1 MKSLQQIKKELHEY
15 IDGISDEEELMV
27 MYENALKY
35 LKSDSGKDETSENN
49 SLPNY
54 QQKELDETIK
64 QGNSDENKRA
74 KELKKSIAR
83 WFNEGGRNSC

>member
-1 MKSLQQIKKELHEY
+1 MKSLQQIKEELHEY
-15 IDGISDEEELMV
+15 IDGISDEKELMV

-35 LKSDSGKDETSENN
+35 LKSDSGKNETRENN

-64 QGNSDENKRA
+64 QGSAYENKRA

-83 WFNEGGRNSC
+83 WFNEGGKNSC

>member
-15 IDGISDEEELMV
+15 IDGISDEKELRV
-27 MYENALKY
+27 MYENTLKY
-35 LKSDSGKDETSENN
+35 LKSDSGKDESSENN

-54 QQKELDETIK
+54 QQKEIDETIIH
-64 QGNSDENKRA
+64 GSSEENKRA

-83 WFNEGGRNSC
+83 WFNDGGKNSC

>member
-1 MKSLQQIKKELHEY
+1 MKSLQKIKKELHEY
-15 IDGISDEEELMV
+15 IDGISDEKELMV
-27 MYENALKY
+27 MYESALKY
-35 LKSDSGKDETSENN
+35 LKSDSGKDEINENN

-54 QQKELDETIK
+54 QQKELDETTK
-64 QGNSDENKRA
+64 QGGSDENKTA

>member
-15 IDGISDEEELMV
+15 INGISDEKELML

-35 LKSDSGKDETSENN
+35 LKSDSGKKNN

-54 QQKELDETIK
+54 QEKELDETIK
-64 QGNSDENKRA
+64 QGSSDENKKD

-83 WFNEGGRNSC
+83 WYSDGGKNPG

>member
-35 LKSDSGKDETSENN
+35 LKSDSGKDKNN
-49 SLPNY
+49 ESAPLPNY
-54 QQKELDETIK
+54 QQKELDEMIN
-64 QGNSDENKRA
+64 QGSADENKRA
-74 KELKKSIAR
+74 KELKKSIGR